1 MAKKGNAI
9 LLSYNVEGY
18 RSGNYHQDLI
28 DAASEHFNCFV
39 YGPAFPQPG
48 YVSYPDYDETDT
60 IDDVIRKSGW
70 HASEVDVIICGTHW
84 DKFGQTRENKQVD
97 PHPNINLSSVA
108 CRTIYFLNKEYIN
121 LDEKLAYA
129 RRNEFDIIAT
139 VMPEETFRDW
149 DVHPTTKIIQSHFG
163 INMDVFQYSDAQ
175 NRKYDLSFTGSLHEQ
190 YTDKRRLVK
199 NTLFNYQ
206 NFPTNRGPFAFFM
219 PGAVISKEFNHLNI
233 YWAEWSKRWSRGWD
247 GKTLLPSGDAYGKLM
262 RDSTLFFNT
271 LSAAG
276 IFGTRFFEVMASGS
290 INLCPRDN
298 YYGIL
303 HDDENCVMYDHPA
316 ELKDRIDGLLAQP
329 AKLRRI
335 MENGHQTA
343 LGATYENRLSELLG
357 L

>member
-1 MAKKGNAI
+1 MTKKGNAI
-9 LLSYNVEGY
+9 FLSCNVEGY
-18 RSGNYHQDLI
+18 VAGNYHQDLI
-28 DAASEHFNCFV
+28 DAVHSKFNCFV
-39 YGPAFPQPG
+39 YGPEIPNLGTGP
-48 YVSYPDYDETDT
+48 YSDYDENDT
-60 IDDVIRKSGW
+60 IEDVIRKSGW
-70 HASEVDVIICGTHW
+70 KLSEIDLVICGTHW
-84 DKFGQTRENKQVD
+84 DKPGQNSENKLVD
-97 PHPNINLSSVA
+97 PHPNINLSSVS
-108 CRTIYFLNKEYIN
+108 CRTVYFLNKEYIN
-121 LDEKLAYA
+121 LDQKLAYA

-149 DVHPTTKIIQSHFG
+149 DVHPMTKIIQSHFG

-190 YTDKRRLVK
+190 YTNKRRLVK
-199 NTLFNYQ
+199 NKLFNYQ

-298 YYGIL
+298 YYNIL
-303 HDDENCVMYDHPA
+303 HDGENCVMYDHPC
-316 ELKDRIDGLLAQP
+316 ELKDLIDGLLAHP
-329 AKLRRI
+329 EKMRRI

-343 LGATYENRLSELLG
+343 QKATYSNRLSELLS